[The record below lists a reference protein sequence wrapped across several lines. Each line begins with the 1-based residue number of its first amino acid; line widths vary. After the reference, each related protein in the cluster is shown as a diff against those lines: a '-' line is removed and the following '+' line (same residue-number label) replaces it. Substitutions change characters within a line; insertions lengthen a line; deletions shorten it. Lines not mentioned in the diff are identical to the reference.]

1 MRPLFTIV
9 LWLLA
14 VLGIQAQTS
23 TVLLASMNCYWFLGQ
38 EESKAADK
46 LKPRTSQTARSSPL
60 TLRVRPSGVFPA
72 SALAEWEWDPIPA

>member
-1 MRPLFTIV
+1 MRPLFSIV

-46 LKPRTSQTARSSPL
+46 LRPRASQTGRSSP
-60 TLRVRPSGVFPA
+60 TGMTFGV
-72 SALAEWEWDPIPA
+72 S